1 MMQAIAFYSGSAQS
15 RTVVTVALML
25 ATLMVGVLLRL
36 ALDALLRGRGAD
48 KPRFW
53 ADQAISLATLTAV
66 ILEVMLIWAGHV
78 GNVGGALGLIGAG
91 VAVALQRVITSFAGY
106 LIILRGNVFTVGD
119 RITIAGVRGDVVALG
134 FMQTTVLEMGQS
146 PAEQSAEPAM
156 WVRGRQYS
164 GRIVRV
170 TNDKIF
176 DSAVY
181 NYTREF
187 PYVWDEIVIPI
198 HHGADRDKA
207 EDILLTAARART
219 GDVVAEA
226 RPCIDQLRYRYFV
239 RGEIDLDP
247 RVYLTITDNWLEL
260 ALRFLASEP
269 GVRLMKDA
277 LYRDI
282 LAGFE
287 RANISIASATSEV
300 TVVAPVEVR
309 GLSAS

>member
-146 PAEQSAEPAM
+146 PAEQAAEPAM
-156 WVRGRQYS
+156 WVRGRQYT

-176 DSAVY
+176 DSPIY

-187 PYVWDEIVIPI
+187 PYVWGEIRVPI
-198 HHGADRDKA
+198 HHGGDWHRA
-207 EDILLTAARART
+207 EEILLAVAHRHT
-219 GDVVAEA
+219 DEIVAEA
-226 RPCIDQLRYRYFV
+226 RPCIGKLRHSYYI
-239 RGEIDLDP
+239 RGEIELEP
-247 RVYLTITDNWLEL
+247 RVYLTITDNW
-260 ALRFLASEP
+260 
-269 GVRLMKDA
+269 
-277 LYRDI
+277 
-282 LAGFE
+282 
-287 RANISIASATSEV
+287 
-300 TVVAPVEVR
+300 
-309 GLSAS
+309 